1 MVKYKLVK
9 KLPGNTGSFYEK
21 QAAVC

>member
-9 KLPGNTGSFYEK
+9 KLPGNSGSFYEK

>member
-9 KLPGNTGSFYEK
+9 KLPGNSGSFYEK
-21 QAAVC
+21 QAAIC